1 MKSLIVYTKHSHLK
15 SVNQILAENKVEGI
29 TYFEVHGQG
38 KLDREPKE
46 RIVQGYRTGEKFI
59 PDFETRV
66 RIESIV
72 SDPVCNNIINALKNE
87 GTIKGKIFVY
97 DISESYDL

>member
-1 MKSLIVYTKHSHLK
+1 MKLLIIYTKHNHLK

-29 TYFEVHGQG
+29 TYFDVHGQG

-46 RIVQGYRTGEKFI
+46 MIVQGYRTGEKFI

-66 RIESIV
+66 RIETVVSESI
-72 SDPVCNNIINALKNE
+72 CNDIIDALKRE
-87 GTIKGKIFVY
+87 GKIKGKVFAF